1 MFIQQ
6 EAQWMPWQ
14 CVFRGQE
21 QRMFISLQYALE
33 GRERAE
39 KTLFI
44 GRELCYNKF
53 DCS

>member
-1 MFIQQ
+1 MFIQH

-14 CVFRGQE
+14 WVFRRQE
-21 QRMFISLQYALE
+21 QRMLISLQYALE

-53 DCS
+53 DRS

>member
-1 MFIQQ
+1 
-6 EAQWMPWQ
+6 
-14 CVFRGQE
+14 
-21 QRMFISLQYALE
+21 MFISLQYALE